1 MRRRRVV
8 CVAGVRPNFMKVAA
22 ILRALRGHPTLE
34 GVLVHTGQHY
44 DPGMSDS
51 FLRDLELPAPAAH
64 LQVGP
69 DLPTRQTARMMEA
82 FERALAGLAA
92 DLVLVVGD
100 ASSTLACGLTAVKC
114 RVPLVHVEAGL
125 RSFDRAMPEEI
136 NRILVD
142 QMADRLFVTESSGI
156 ENLRREGIPDDRA
169 HLTGNTMIDTL
180 VHLMP
185 RIDAARTAVGLG
197 LEEGGYAVV
206 TLHRPSNV
214 DEPERLAALVELV
227 RELGARLPVVFPVH
241 PRTRGTLE
249 TTGLWGRLA
258 GDPAVRVLGPQ
269 PYFDF
274 LSLMKHSRFV
284 LTDSGGIQEETTFL
298 GVPCVTARTT
308 TERPVTTEIGTN
320 ILVGEDFT
328 ASRKAIAAILA
339 GQARRG
345 EIPPLWDG
353 HSAERAVAI
362 LARDG
367 ARVS

>member
-1 MRRRRVV
+1 MSRRRVV
-8 CVAGVRPNFMKVAA
+8 CVAGVRPNFMKVSAL
-22 ILRALRGHPTLE
+22 LRALRGHATLE
-34 GVLVHTGQHY
+34 GLLVHTGQHY
-44 DPGMSDS
+44 DASMSDS
-51 FLRDLELPAPAAH
+51 FLRDLELPEPVAH
-64 LQVGP
+64 LRIGP

-82 FERALAGLAA
+82 FEQALAGLAA

-100 ASSTLACGLTAVKC
+100 ANSTLACGLAAVKC

-142 QMADRLFVTESSGI
+142 QMADLLFVTERSGMD
-156 ENLRREGIPDDRA
+156 NLRREGIPDRRA

-185 RIDAARTAVGLG
+185 RIDAARTPQGLG
-197 LEEGGYAVV
+197 LEAGGYALV

-214 DEPERLAALVELV
+214 DEPERLAALVDLLLELA
-227 RELGARLPVVFPVH
+227 ARLPVVFPVH

-249 TTGLWGRLA
+249 TSGLLARLA
-258 GDPAVRVLGPQ
+258 GAPALRVLGPQ

-298 GVPCVTARTT
+298 GVPCVTARTS

-320 ILVGEDFT
+320 ILVGDDFT
-328 ASRKAIAAILA
+328 RSREAIGRILA
-339 GQARRG
+339 GEARRG
-345 EIPPLWDG
+345 EVPPLWDG
-353 HSAERAVAI
+353 HSAERTVAI
-362 LARDG
+362 LAQRP
-367 ARVS
+367 A

>member
-1 MRRRRVV
+1 MSRRRVV

-44 DPGMSDS
+44 DPIMSDS
-51 FLRDLELPAPAAH
+51 FLRDLEMPAPDAH

-69 DLPTRQTARMMEA
+69 APPIRQTARMMEA
-82 FERALAGLAA
+82 FERVLPGLAA

-100 ASSTLACGLTAVKC
+100 ANTTLACGLAAVKC
-114 RVPLVHVEAGL
+114 RLPLVHVEAGL

-142 QMADRLFVTESSGI
+142 QMASRLFVTERSGI
-156 ENLRREGIPDDRA
+156 ENLRREGVPDDRV

-180 VHLMP
+180 VYLMP
-185 RIDAARTAVGLG
+185 RIDAARTAAGLG

-214 DEPERLAALVELV
+214 DVPERLAALVELV
-227 RELGARLPVVFPVH
+227 RELGAELPVVFPVH
-241 PRTRGTLE
+241 PRTRRTLE
-249 TTGLWGRLA
+249 GHGLWERLA
-258 GDPAVRVLGPQ
+258 GERAVRVLGPQ

-298 GVPCVTARTT
+298 GVPCVTARTS
-308 TERPVTTEIGTN
+308 TERPVTTATGTN

-328 ASRKAIAAILA
+328 ASRAAIAGILA
-339 GQARRG
+339 GRARRG

-353 HSAERAVAI
+353 RAAERTVAI
-362 LARDG
+362 LAERW
-367 ARVS
+367 V